1 MASLIIR
8 PYVEYD
14 YISHSPS
21 KNNLVKV
28 DRGEEVKERIIQFQQ
43 ENIKDVDEL
52 LLRLLKNNPEFLP
65 GKAVST
71 CSDTR
76 SFYSENKN
84 KILSNP
90 QVDNAQPIKEL
101 INKQMESTVIEMAV
115 NKQIE
120 ELRNDNKLKFFPMN
134 PDVVAINFDFDNNN
148 NLIMYQKLQYKEY
161 AKHTPGEANT
171 ERHIVCEGEDPYVTI
186 DYYVRFSPAGDVI
199 KDSSNLE
206 ITFNGCGD
214 DLQAVFDK
222 RSLWAKICDYF
233 REAFNFHSD
242 VSGMNLM
249 APELNN
255 KWADEYSEKNSLTGL
270 GSMDNKN
277 QSKDVSVKK
286 EVNDLKL
293 IDSWLKAIDDRK
305 NNNIAL
311 RQTGSE
317 KIILFF
323 QKKKQELIPMPL
335 VWLIKIVVVILLLNF
350 YIIKTFAWKNFPQN

>member
-1 MASLIIR
+1 
-8 PYVEYD
+8 
-14 YISHSPS
+14 
-21 KNNLVKV
+21 
-28 DRGEEVKERIIQFQQ
+28 
-43 ENIKDVDEL
+43 
-52 LLRLLKNNPEFLP
+52 
-65 GKAVST
+65 
-71 CSDTR
+71 
-76 SFYSENKN
+76 
-84 KILSNP
+84 
-90 QVDNAQPIKEL
+90 
-101 INKQMESTVIEMAV
+101 
-115 NKQIE
+115 
-120 ELRNDNKLKFFPMN
+120 
-134 PDVVAINFDFDNNN
+134 
-148 NLIMYQKLQYKEY
+148 
-161 AKHTPGEANT
+161 
-171 ERHIVCEGEDPYVTI
+171 
-186 DYYVRFSPAGDVI
+186 
-199 KDSSNLE
+199 
-206 ITFNGCGD
+206 
-214 DLQAVFDK
+214 
-222 RSLWAKICDYF
+222 
-233 REAFNFHSD
+233 
-242 VSGMNLM
+242 MNLM